1 MAKQEKGILFVVSA
15 PSGTGKTTLCQAMT
29 RFFSDL
35 YYSVS
40 YTTRLPRPGD
50 QEGKD
55 YYFVSKA
62 EFQAM
67 VARGD
72 FAEWAEIYGDYY
84 GTSRAL
90 IEKFLQAGRHVIL
103 DIDGQGAKQLREK
116 NWPGVFIFILPPSLE
131 ELKRRL
137 KNRHTETPGA
147 YRERINKAKVEI
159 IEAHWYDYIIVN
171 DVLEKAQE
179 ELKAIILAEQCRR
192 ARQGDKLAKLL
203 SQDCE

>member
-1 MAKQEKGILFVVSA
+1 MAKQKKGILFIVSA

-29 RFFSDL
+29 RFFPDL

-40 YTTRLPRPGD
+40 YTTRPPRPGD

-55 YYFVSKA
+55 YYFITKA

-67 VARGD
+67 IARGD

-90 IEKFLQAGRHVIL
+90 LEKFLQAGRHVIL

-137 KNRHTETPGA
+137 KNRHTETPAA
-147 YRERINKAKVEI
+147 YRERIKKAKVEI
-159 IEAHWYDYIIVN
+159 LEARWYDYIVVN

-179 ELKAIILAEQCRR
+179 ELRAIILAEQCRR
-192 ARQGDKLAKLL
+192 ARQEDKLAKLL